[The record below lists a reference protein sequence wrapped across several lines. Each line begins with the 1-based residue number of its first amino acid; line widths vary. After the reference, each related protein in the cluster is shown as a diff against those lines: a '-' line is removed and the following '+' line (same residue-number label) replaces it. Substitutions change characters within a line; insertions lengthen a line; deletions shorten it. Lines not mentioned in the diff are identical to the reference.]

1 MPNKTRSTF
10 QKRQKEL
17 ARQAR
22 RMEKVAKRLEQAA
35 ASSAGAAPVD
45 PTEDPD
51 LVGIKLGPQPRV
63 DDENDDGAAWPRP
76 LDRIASP
83 LYLGCSSGRQPLV
96 QKR

>member
-17 ARQAR
+17 ARQTR
-22 RMEKVAKRLEQAA
+22 RKEKEAKRLEQTAVNAA
-35 ASSAGAAPVD
+35 AAATATDTAD

-63 DDENDDGAAWPRP
+63 HDDDD
-76 LDRIASP
+76 DRT
-83 LYLGCSSGRQPLV
+83 G
-96 QKR
+96 

>member
-22 RMEKVAKRLEQAA
+22 RKEKEAKRLEQSAAVADADAA
-35 ASSAGAAPVD
+35 AAD

-63 DDENDDGAAWPRP
+63 YDDE
-76 LDRIASP
+76 DRDRTA
-83 LYLGCSSGRQPLV
+83 
-96 QKR
+96 